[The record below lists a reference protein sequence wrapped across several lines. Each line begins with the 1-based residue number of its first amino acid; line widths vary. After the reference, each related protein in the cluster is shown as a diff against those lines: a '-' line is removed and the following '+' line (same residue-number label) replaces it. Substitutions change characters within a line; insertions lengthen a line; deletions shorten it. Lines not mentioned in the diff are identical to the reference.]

1 MQTQHATL
9 LETKEIA
16 PDVRHFV
23 FAVQDTQEF
32 RFAPGQFVSFT
43 EEMEGKPIT
52 RAYSIASTP
61 NGNRFELCLNLV
73 KDGRFSPYLFH
84 MAPGDTVPMKGPVGT
99 FVLRNPDR
107 DALFIATGTGIAP
120 IRGILQHAAKSGMPR
135 QFTLLFGVR
144 HEQGL
149 IYRSDFEALAQGSSQ
164 FHFVPT
170 LTQPTADWAGRT
182 GRVQTHID
190 DLLAGRTDLDVYV
203 CGLKDMV
210 DSVRAMLK
218 ERGFDRKQII
228 FEKYD

>member
-1 MQTQHATL
+1 MQIQHATL

-16 PDVRHFV
+16 PDIRHFV
-23 FAVQDTQEF
+23 FAVKDTLDF

-43 EEMEGKPIT
+43 EQMEGKPIT

-73 KDGRFSPYLFH
+73 KDGRFSPHLFH
-84 MAPGDTVPMKGPVGT
+84 MAPGDTIAMKGPVGT

-120 IRGILQHAAKSGMPR
+120 FRGILQQAAASGMPR
-135 QFTLLFGVR
+135 HFTLLFGVR
-144 HEQGL
+144 QEHGL
-149 IYRSDFEALAQGSSQ
+149 LYRNEFEALTQDHDT

-170 LTQPTADWAGRT
+170 LTQPTAAWTGRT
-182 GRVQTHID
+182 GRVQTHVD
-190 DLLAGRTDLDVYV
+190 DLLGGRADLDVYV
-203 CGLKDMV
+203 CGLKEMV
-210 DSVRAMLK
+210 DSVRSMLK

-228 FEKYD
+228 YEKYD